1 MRKKFASEQLEDV
14 DAGGARLIDKKRT
27 KWTPIDD
34 SVNVILSI
42 LIKKCRICGCTDEHA
57 CPGGCHWV
65 EDDLCSRCDE
75 AIEAVARWKIG
86 NLEKLEHQVDAGAAH
101 GDPLELEHQVDAG
114 AGELGGE
121 DLELEHQVDAGAG
134 ELGGE
139 DLELEHQVDA
149 GAGELGGEDLELEH
163 QVDAGAGELGG
174 EDLELEHREEDERG
188 HPWVWL
194 SW

>member
-121 DLELEHQVDAGAG
+121 DLELEQKLDAGGAHGDPLELEHQVDVDAGAG
-134 ELGGE
+134 ELG
-139 DLELEHQVDA
+139 V
-149 GAGELGGEDLELEH
+149 
-163 QVDAGAGELGG
+163 

>member
-1 MRKKFASEQLEDV
+1 MRKKFAS
-14 DAGGARLIDKKRT
+14 
-27 KWTPIDD
+27 IDD
-34 SVNVILSI
+34 SVNVLLSI

-121 DLELEHQVDAGAG
+121 DLELEQKLDAGGAHGDPLELEHQVDVDAGAGELGVEDVDAGAG

-149 GAGELGGEDLELEH
+149 GAGELGGEDLELEQLREQYH
-163 QVDAGAGELGG
+163 DARRKR
-174 EDLELEHREEDERG
+174 REEDER
-188 HPWVWL
+188 
-194 SW
+194 